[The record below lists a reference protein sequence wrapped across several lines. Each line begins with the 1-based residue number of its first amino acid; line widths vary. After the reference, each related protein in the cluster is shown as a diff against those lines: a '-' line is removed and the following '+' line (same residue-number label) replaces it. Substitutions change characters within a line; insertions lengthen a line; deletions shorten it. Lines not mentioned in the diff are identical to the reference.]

1 MSADNNWR
9 AEQLAVL
16 QEHYASFA
24 VFLKDVMWFL
34 GGWHPTWMQYDIAN
48 YLQFGPSDLM
58 VQAQTGTG
66 KTLAFILPILEKIA
80 DTIDASGEAMLTGW
94 NFELIDFGQD
104 GPLTGPDGGH
114 DEENA

>member
-1 MSADNNWR
+1 M
-9 AEQLAVL
+9 LVAV
-16 QEHYASFA
+16 A
-24 VFLKDVMWFL
+24 VYEIHIPQARSLKDKRAVIRSLRDRIRSKWEVSAAEVGHQDLHQRARL
-34 GGWHPTWMQYDIAN
+34 GVAAIA
-48 YLQFGPSDLM
+48 S
-58 VQAQTGTG
+58 TGAN
-66 KTLAFILPILEKIA
+66 LEPILEKIA